1 MKKTAVV
8 ILNWNGRS
16 MLERFMPSVVEHS
29 ADADIVVADN
39 GSTDDSVAFLRANYP
54 QVRLIL
60 FDKNYGF
67 AGGYNKALDCLNVKM
82 SDCLSADATNTQ
94 SVNQS
99 GNQAIYDY
107 YVLLNSD
114 VECTPRWIEPVVA
127 MMDSHHDIAV
137 AQPKLLMYDQK
148 DTFEYAG
155 GAGGFIDSYGYPFCR
170 GRLFN
175 TMEKDHGQYDD
186 ECDIFWATGAAMFVR
201 SSVWKQV
208 GGLDADFFAHMEEI
222 DFCWRVHNA
231 GYRVAYCPRSVLYHV
246 GGGTLPKSNP
256 FKTQLNFRNNLS
268 MLYKNLTDDRRWWV
282 LTTRMW
288 LDRVAAVKFLLEGHH
303 GEYKAVRKAHK
314 EYRAWKPQLHVKRE
328 AIKPKQVPCV
338 YQGNLLVEYYLLRRS
353 TFSALRGRFS

>member
-1 MKKTAVV
+1 MKVAVV

-16 MLERFMPSVVEHS
+16 MLERFMPSVVQHS
-29 ADADIVVADN
+29 TGADIIVADN
-39 GSTDDSVAFLRANYP
+39 GSTDDSVAFMQEHYP

-67 AGGYNKALDCLNVKM
+67 AGGYNKALDELELRSEKLGVK
-82 SDCLSADATNTQ
+82 
-94 SVNQS
+94 
-99 GNQAIYDY
+99 YDY

-114 VECTPRWIEPVVA
+114 VECTPNWIEPVIE
-127 MMDSHHDIAV
+127 MMEQQPDIAV

-170 GRLFN
+170 GRLFS
-175 TMEKDHGQYDD
+175 TMEQDHGQYDD
-186 ECDIFWATGAAMFVR
+186 PCDIFWATGAAMFVR
-201 SSVWKQV
+201 ASVWHQL
-208 GGLDADFFAHMEEI
+208 GGLDGDFFAHMEEI

-231 GYRVAYCPRSVLYHV
+231 DYRVAYCPQSVLYHV

-268 MLYKNLTDDRRWWV
+268 MLYKNLPDNRHFWV
-282 LTTRMW
+282 LFLRMA
-288 LDRVAAVKFLLEGHH
+288 LDDIAALKFLLEGHR
-303 GEYKAVRKAHK
+303 GEYKAVRKAHD
-314 EYRAWKPQLHVKRE
+314 EYVAWTPDLRRKRE